1 MLLDVLFDVGV
12 VVVTFETELGVVL
25 IRFACGIL
33 LKFEELIDDEDDD
46 NEDDA
51 VRALK
56 PPPPPPI
63 IICCCCC
70 CLVLLLLLELRGMG
84 GGEAEFKI
92 LFDVFKFTGLI

>member
-33 LKFEELIDDEDDD
+33 LKFEELIEDEDDD

-56 PPPPPPI
+56 PPPPI

-70 CLVLLLLLELRGMG
+70 SCCLVLLLELRGMG

-92 LFDVFKFTGLI
+92 LFDVFKFMGLI